1 MSEER
6 QFTAAIRQDGDWW
19 IGWIEEVP
27 GVNCQEASKEE
38 LIDTLTVTLQEILEE
53 CPTNDLSADIE
64 RELISI

>member
-53 CPTNDLSADIE
+53 CPTNDLSANIE